1 MQRKIIG
8 LGFYFVVMF
17 SVQGQIGSGEIEEL
31 DYANPKKYEI
41 GGITVTGVKY
51 LDNSVLVTLSGL
63 TVGDKINVPGEEISK
78 AIKNLWDQGLF
89 ENVIIS
95 ATQIQGELIFLN
107 IDLKERP
114 RMSTFS
120 FGGIK
125 KAEADNV
132 RDEIKIASGDVV
144 TDNML
149 IRTKNTVRNYFVE
162 KGYLDTEVNI
172 SQIPDSI
179 RKNHV
184 RLQID
189 IDRKE
194 KVRIQSINIAG
205 NEHFDDQRVKK
216 FMKETK
222 EKGSFTPFKDI
233 EGLVFTW

>member
-1 MQRKIIG
+1 MYRILVG
-8 LGFYFVVMF
+8 LGLIFTVLVL
-17 SVQGQIGSGEIEEL
+17 SVQGQIGFGDLEEL

-63 TVGDKINVPGEEISK
+63 TVGYKINIPGEELSK

-95 ATQIQGELIFLN
+95 ATQVQGDLIFLN
-107 IDLKERP
+107 IDLQERP

-162 KGYLDTEVNI
+162 KG
-172 SQIPDSI
+172 
-179 RKNHV
+179 
-184 RLQID
+184 
-189 IDRKE
+189 
-194 KVRIQSINIAG
+194 
-205 NEHFDDQRVKK
+205 
-216 FMKETK
+216 
-222 EKGSFTPFKDI
+222 
-233 EGLVFTW
+233 